1 MYSITNKSSK
11 NYFDFIEDYRHF
23 KKIGYKKFL
32 KIKILK
38 NEQIKKQNII
48 NMLLK
53 KDNNFDFNK
62 TNTKLFFLV
71 IKQKRYKPK
80 IAYSVSSKNCYLNIR
95 NQRYMSDNCYKVVN
109 KKINYYRYN
118 TFKGVTTLLSNKR
131 LLRVKRVLV
140 LPAHLNIS
148 IITNSF
154 DVVHSWY
161 IPGLGIKM
169 DCVPGRSTH
178 HNIYI
183 NHYGF
188 YYGQCAEICGRYHH
202 HMPIRVCALPFEH
215 FLIWWYSYA
224 INVYTSFT
232 KNRDLFR
239 KTSLRFYT

>member
-1 MYSITNKSSK
+1 MFGIINKSDK
-11 NYFDFIEDYRHF
+11 NHFDFVEDYRHF
-23 KKIGYKKFL
+23 KKIGFNKFL
-32 KIKILK
+32 KIKISK
-38 NEQIKKQNII
+38 NEQIKNKNLINIFF
-48 NMLLK
+48 K

-62 TNTKLFFLV
+62 INTKLFFLV

-80 IAYSVSSKNCYLNIR
+80 FIYKISEKKCYLNIR
-95 NQRYMSDNCYKVVN
+95 NQRYMSDNCYKIIN
-109 KKINYYRYN
+109 RKINYYKFN
-118 TFKGVTTLLSNKR
+118 TFKGITTLINNRR

-215 FLIWWYSYA
+215 FLI
-224 INVYTSFT
+224 
-232 KNRDLFR
+232 
-239 KTSLRFYT
+239 